1 MSKKDFIAMLSIA
14 LKETQET
21 GYWLRLMKESDF
33 VTLAVF
39 NSIHPNIIEIIKIRT
54 SIFKTSRNKISEI
67 Q

>member
-1 MSKKDFIAMLSIA
+1 MSKKDFITKLSIA

-33 VTLAVF
+33 LTLAVF
-39 NSIHPNIIEIIKIRT
+39 NSIHPNLIEIIKIRT